1 MSTEKTKRYFSIRFH
16 IFSVIAVLTAVLL
29 AVLWFFHALF
39 LNAAYKVAK
48 ESDINRAANLIAD
61 NIDSD
66 DVTSLISQVTAEYDL
81 CVLITDTGSYKEL
94 YSQHFLADC
103 ILCRMTAQRSILEGW
118 HSEAAQNDGEYSI
131 ALSREQYRDF
141 IYDGSA
147 DESDSS
153 DNCAICTRIIFG
165 ESGEEYLLVLNA
177 DIKPVQTVSSALRIV
192 LLFVSGILC
201 LFACFI
207 AYILSRKLSKP
218 IERIIDSA
226 QSLSNKDYT
235 VRFEEKGPREVRLL
249 AKTLNST
256 TEELESNDRI
266 QKELIANISHDLR
279 TPLTM
284 ISGYSEFMRDFP
296 SEITPENMQ
305 VIIDETARLNS
316 LVNDLLY
323 VSKLQSGTQVADIKK
338 LNLTKVISD
347 TVKRYDTLLTHREYT
362 ISFVFDKEIYVE
374 GDETRLLQVVY
385 NLVNNAINYTG
396 DDKSVTI
403 RQDVLDD
410 IVRISIID
418 TGEGISEENLPL
430 VWDRYY
436 KIDKVH
442 KRAVLG
448 TGLGLSI
455 VKNVLMLHKSRF
467 GVSSEVGKGS
477 TFWFELKIIDSNNV

>member
-1 MSTEKTKRYFSIRFH
+1 MSTEKSKRYFSIRFH
-16 IFSVIAVLTAVLL
+16 IFSVIAILTAVLL

-61 NIDSD
+61 NINSSD
-66 DVTSLISQVTAEYDL
+66 ISSLISQVAAEYDL
-81 CVLITDTGSYKEL
+81 CVLITDTESFEEL
-94 YSQHFLADC
+94 HRQHFLTDC
-103 ILCRMTAQRSILEGW
+103 ILCRMTSQRSILEGW
-118 HSEAAQNDGEYSI
+118 YNEAAQNDGEYSI

-153 DNCAICTRIIFG
+153 DNCVICTRIITG
-165 ESGEEYLLVLNA
+165 ESGKDYLLVLNA

-207 AYILSRKLSKP
+207 AYILSRRLSKP
-218 IERIIDSA
+218 IEQIIDSA
-226 QSLSNKDYT
+226 QALSNKDYA

-284 ISGYSEFMRDFP
+284 ISGYSEFMKDFP

-347 TVKRYDTLLTHREYT
+347 TVKRYDTLLTHREYA
-362 ISFVFDKEIYVE
+362 ISFIYDKEIYVE
-374 GDETRLLQVVY
+374 GDETRLLQVIY

-403 RQDVLDD
+403 RQDVLDN

-455 VKNVLMLHKSRF
+455 VKNVLMLHNSRF
-467 GVSSEVGKGS
+467 GVSSELGKGS
-477 TFWFELKIIDSNNV
+477 TFWFELKIVESKDI